1 MKTFLRQYSK
11 PVVSILLVLVLMA
24 STLVTGV
31 IATGEYKETVN
42 KNNTEATAVSAAESK
57 TTSVEPDADNS
68 TDKAV
73 KNTAGSSINKKKDK
87 KRTGATAKNRTGYN
101 STGYVKGSWDSW
113 ATPDDSKGHNMTSG
127 YTVSLAANTTYE
139 FVCLADNGDVFKKD
153 TTITADIDDYD
164 FLHDATANAKIKT
177 TVAGDYTFK
186 FKSWNSSNC
195 MRIKITYP
203 SSATTTTWTAVGAYG
218 ENSSSDPG
226 FFGAAWAPTATAND
240 MTESSG
246 VWTKTWS
253 NVTLNENT
261 TVYYKVA
268 KNHAWT
274 TSYPSENGTETI
286 SAGTYNITMTYNESN
301 NSVSLE
307 ATSVAKSTL
316 SVQNNIDNAIVT
328 ATYNG
333 TTVNEGSSISDIPQ
347 GATVTINVTPD
358 NGYKCTAVTGTYNTS
373 STENASSD
381 STGKVWTMTMPGANT
396 EVSATISTVSLKKIY
411 FNNNYT
417 QYGTVYAYVYDK
429 DSSDNET
436 NLYLGK
442 KPGKVMIESENS
454 EIWYIEVP
462 ENITY
467 VQFISGDGSTTGEM
481 TIPWKSGSTGYD
493 YPKYTAPYGYN
504 SEPTEAHG
512 GTWGNYLYGSDNKRT
527 NEYTVTDG
535 STMSASNLFT
545 GISATLY
552 DYYTD
557 GEITASAGTA
567 SDTGASGAP
576 NGWIKGIAKDEY
588 CRTDNGWKWNPYT
601 TLNSALSAYADNSV
615 QPKYDVSKPLY
626 FGNLNVSSRNST
638 DTDYAINTT
647 GNGNIN
653 DILAYH
659 GWDSIANNSIDL
671 DSPNNAVTGLS
682 GKTLGDDET
691 IHYYSNSDAT
701 NENGAPM
708 AMFNEDFLSGENSQ
722 NKALATILRT
732 SSFPVRK
739 TVEGATPETKT
750 VYLENSSDG
759 SFNHTSQVWCHTWNS
774 SNNAETYDTFGNY
787 NSSTQTW
794 SFSGIPSS
802 YDKIQFVKSDS
813 NTDMNYNGGKLNDGV
828 SFDNNN
834 NTYSCSLVTNNIY
847 LDLNGNDWWTND
859 SAVITAH
866 LWNANG
872 AIDRALTKIS
882 TGKYYCDATGYTNV
896 IFYRKVG
903 NNWYNKT
910 SNLNVYKGRT
920 YKLDTG
926 WDTESDYYN
935 WSWTGS
941 AVATT
946 PGTAGHTYYEFD
958 STNGKDNA
966 YITDISK
973 TNKTAKINYYTDKKV
988 KSSNN
993 TYGFFPFDYNTYQ
1006 SNLENTAHDLGF
1018 GMKLEIL
1025 FNLNDDGLNTDGTHQ
1040 TFDFS
1045 GDDDL
1050 WVFIDGKLALDL
1062 GGAHGRT
1069 TGSIDFKTMTITAT
1083 NTQAIGSA
1091 TRNGSISSI
1100 VDTSAADFN
1109 PNYVHT
1115 MTIYYMERG
1124 MFDSNL
1130 KFGFSFHAIPNMF
1143 WVDKKIRTKDKYNLG
1158 YDTINAGFFT
1168 DNGKSGDASNMTTHT
1183 VGGKTTTM
1191 SKFEKSFQ
1199 DEEFKVEQ
1207 KVNHNDAGFELIA
1220 DSLGYT
1226 IDNDSNTYNPLN
1238 GRYQIKHDLGNCFV
1252 GQFAKGDVFNLKE
1265 IIGNNN
1271 KYVYQPV
1278 FSVVDQAN
1286 NDKTVTHTGDNSDG
1300 YEFTFT
1306 PTTTVTGGIDMLNL
1320 KARFDNY
1327 MVAHDLTLTKEIT
1340 NAADTST
1347 NFTFKILFDFTGTEQ
1362 SPNYV
1367 AYPLYCDVDGVR
1379 QQLDNDGKITVKAGQ
1394 KVVIIAIPEK
1404 AKIKVQEVLTD
1415 TITSYRYG
1423 GITLTKGGS
1432 TVNPTSTD
1440 NSTKSIVFTMD
1451 DADMSAVVSNSKPIY
1466 NYLLKYTY
1474 PAYVSDYGNQS
1485 YTVSGVFTEDE
1496 MTTYL
1501 QLNGSLQP
1509 EFKNDSLKRTF
1520 VNIKAP
1526 YEDNF
1531 QQTLSFAS
1539 SDISDTGE
1547 GKGWSS
1553 GTYSCEV
1560 TAEAKYDNKINAYF
1574 NLPYAVDASLVPQES
1589 DSSGKVAMIT
1599 AASQGSKDIDCF
1611 DWYVTSGKSKH
1622 DKTGGSPVFV
1632 KAPLILYT
1640 TTTTTLDTPHYFQY
1654 WKVMSQSGY
1663 GRDSTEITRCY
1674 DYEFNFALFMDCIIE
1689 PVYES
1694 TWAQTDNN
1702 PNPPTTYNMYER
1714 FDPEVQITNDSNSS
1728 KISIAF
1734 LENSRNQYNNGDKG
1748 TRKGNAAADLI
1759 YTDFLL
1765 NFNYIAGT
1773 TKLNE
1778 LAVGAKKA
1786 GIVIEAVNYMD
1797 YEGDTTIF
1805 DYDKDYSKESAF
1817 TSNVG
1822 TQKTAITNWLTSGG
1836 ANPTG
1841 IAKSE
1846 FDVSKNGAN
1855 ANKPHLDN
1863 KNCIQYYYKLSNRR
1877 FSSAG
1882 GAQLLNNMQ
1891 NRYKVFRA
1899 YAYIGNVSGANLSNV
1914 TLSDPVYFTIYDA
1927 GSKGLDDNA
1936 NKP

>member
-127 YTVSLAANTTYE
+127 YTVSLAADTTYE

-177 TVAGDYTFK
+177 TVAGDYTFQ

-218 ENSSSDPG
+218 ENSSADPG

-316 SVQNNIDNAIVT
+316 SVQNNIDYAIVT

-467 VQFISGDGSTTGEM
+467 VQFISGEGSTTGEM
-481 TIPWKSGSTGYD
+481 TIPWKSDNTGYD

-504 SEPTEAHG
+504 SEPTEEHG

-535 STMSASNLFT
+535 STMSDPNLFT

-557 GEITASAGTA
+557 GEINASAGTA
-567 SDTGASGAP
+567 SDNGANGSP
-576 NGWIKGIAKDEY
+576 NGWIKGIESDEY
-588 CRTDNGWKWNPYT
+588 CWTDTGWKWNPYT
-601 TLNSALSAYADNSV
+601 TLNSALSAYADDSV

-647 GNGNIN
+647 GNGKRD
-653 DILAYH
+653 DILNYH
-659 GWDSIANNSIDL
+659 GWDSKANNSQDL
-671 DSPNNAVTGLS
+671 NSTNNAVTGLS

-691 IHYYSNSDAT
+691 IHYYSSSDST

-708 AMFNEDFLSGENSQ
+708 AMFNEDFLSGENNQ

-739 TVEGATPETKT
+739 TERYPNI
-750 VYLENSSDG
+750 YFDI
-759 SFNHTSQVWCHTWNS
+759 
-774 SNNAETYDTFGNY
+774 
-787 NSSTQTW
+787 SSTTW
-794 SFSGIPSS
+794 WSGSS
-802 YDKIQFVKSDS
+802 AKV
-813 NTDMNYNGGKLNDGV
+813 
-828 SFDNNN
+828 
-834 NTYSCSLVTNNIY
+834 
-847 LDLNGNDWWTND
+847 W
-859 SAVITAH
+859 AH
-866 LWNANG
+866 LWDDANNTNDVLITSWSNYI
-872 AIDRALTKIS
+872 ATIP
-882 TGKYYCDATGYTNV
+882 ATGYTHVKFVRCKDTTSSDSLDWDKDNIWNQTGDLDIQDNGNV
-896 IFYRKVG
+896 R
-903 NNWYNKT
+903 WQT
-910 SNLNVYKGRT
+910 SG
-920 YKLDTG
+920 DTDG
-926 WDTESDYYN
+926 TTSG
-935 WSWTGS
+935 SWTTQS
-941 AVATT
+941 
-946 PGTAGHTYYEFD
+946 TAPHHVYYEFD

-966 YITDISK
+966 YIESIDKS
-973 TNKTAKINYYTDKKV
+973 NKTATINYYDASQDKKV
-988 KSSNN
+988 HSVSNTN
-993 TYGFFPFDYNTYQ
+993 GFFPFNRNDYTPDQNKLDYAQ
-1006 SNLENTAHDLGF
+1006 DLGF

-1025 FNLNDDGLNTDGTHQ
+1025 FNLNNNGLNTDGTHQ

-1069 TGSIDFKTMTITAT
+1069 TGSIDFNTMTITAT
-1083 NTQAIGSA
+1083 NTQSIADSI

-1183 VGGKTTTM
+1183 VGGKTTNM

-1207 KVNHNDAGFELIA
+1207 KVNHNDAGFQLIA

-1226 IDNDSNTYNPLN
+1226 IDNDSNTYNPLK

-1440 NSTKSIVFTMD
+1440 NSTKSIVFTMG

-1466 NYLLKYTY
+1466 NYSLKYTY

-1531 QQTLSFAS
+1531 QQTLSFAN

-1748 TRKGNAAADLI
+1748 NRNGNAAADLI